1 METKEIFARRI
12 VELRTEKGLG
22 QSQLAALVGV
32 SKTSANLYESASR
45 VPDIQVLGRYAKVL
59 EVTSDYLL
67 GLSDNRTADAAAIGD
82 RTGLNDD
89 AIECLELYARCREF
103 FKRITEDDA
112 LHIGHLTGIY
122 VDSRPEDIKEK
133 EFCNMY
139 GELYSAIKSLSV
151 TSFQSDLGE
160 IFYTLKDYTPYI
172 YRAINYILRDINF
185 LSSLGL
191 YLFAKKGTG
200 EIPDSLDRIDDL
212 MDATLAFAYAD
223 KIGFFDPDFLERN
236 RLLYLQDTL
245 KAMREEIIKQQEE
258 TNAKENKRQ
267 E

>member
-45 VPDIQVLGRYAKVL
+45 VPDIQVLARYAKVL

-82 RTGLNDD
+82 RTGLSDET
-89 AIECLELYARCREF
+89 IECLELYARANKLLLQTNEKDKTLITTDMAKGIICQVVSSEKEPPEDSDSELYAI
-103 FKRITEDDA
+103 FKRLSEHSRYSWGSVGIELLASAET
-112 LHIGHLTGIY
+112 LRQTINHILC
-122 VDSRPEDIKEK
+122 DIDMLKR
-133 EFCNMY
+133 
-139 GELYSAIKSLSV
+139 
-151 TSFQSDLGE
+151 LG
-160 IFYTLKDYTPYI
+160 D
-172 YRAINYILRDINF
+172 
-185 LSSLGL
+185 
-191 YLFAKKGTG
+191 YLFAEYGNAA
-200 EIPDSLDRIDDL
+200 RHIDASQIDEEMTAML
-212 MDATLAFAYAD
+212 TLAYKNMDNFY
-223 KIGFFDPDFLERN
+223 DPEFLERS
-236 RLLYLQDTL
+236 RLLYLEDAL
-245 KAMREEIIKQQEE
+245 KLMRQEIIKQQEE